1 MALKRGFCTH
11 CQGDEIQRIFN
22 VNKEAE
28 ICYCP
33 VCAHPMQPKDAIVN
47 YNYVTIVCRICRE
60 MYWTISITFFIPSWT
75 TIRNKIRKNK

>member
-47 YNYVTIVCRICRE
+47 YRNL
-60 MYWTISITFFIPSWT
+60 ISHHLKSRGRGSP
-75 TIRNKIRKNK
+75 RGEDAP